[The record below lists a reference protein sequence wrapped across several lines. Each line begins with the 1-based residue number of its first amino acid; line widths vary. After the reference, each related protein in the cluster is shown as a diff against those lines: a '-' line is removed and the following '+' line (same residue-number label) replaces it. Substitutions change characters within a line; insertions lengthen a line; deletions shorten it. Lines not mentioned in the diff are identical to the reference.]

1 MMYYVYL
8 LIDRYGNFYIGY
20 TNNLKRRLKEHA
32 KGKSNY
38 LRKRRPIKLIYYE
51 AFLSKVDAR
60 KRELTL
66 KKYGSTLAQL
76 KKRLKNSLK
85 IVGREI

>member
-1 MMYYVYL
+1 MYYVYL

-66 KKYGSTLAQL
+66 KKIWKYFGSIEKAS
-76 KKRLKNSLK
+76 KK
-85 IVGREI
+85 